1 MKFVWLS
8 QTDQDDRTAVVR
20 GNLEAAQQ
28 AENMIRKI
36 IAELPVLVTEEMSVP
51 GKCLGRII
59 GQW

>member
-1 MKFVWLS
+1 MDFRHDNRD
-8 QTDQDDRTAVVR
+8 TEEDRTAVVR

-36 IAELPVLVTEEMSVP
+36 IAELPVLVTEEISVP

-59 GQW
+59 GQ